1 MDNYLITVYDNISDV
16 PGVKVGH
23 VTVTGNGSNTGVT
36 AIIPPGGNLYDDK
49 LIGACHVINGYGK
62 SAGLIQVEEMGT
74 IETPI
79 LMTNTLAVGN
89 AMTGLIEYMLKVS
102 SDIGTTAGT
111 VNPIVLE
118 CNDGYSN
125 DIRKISVSKEHVEQ
139 AIEASGEDFSQ
150 GSVGAGRG
158 MRTFGLKGGIGSA
171 SESVIIE
178 GNRYTIGIIVN
189 SNFGSLS
196 DLRVYSEPLGE
207 MIFNKEKHLSDME
220 DKGSLVA
227 VLATDLPIS
236 SRQLKRVLKRIQNG
250 IARTGSYT
258 GSGSGDIC
266 IGFTTANRI
275 NRKRKINNH
284 SFLSDDV
291 LNAAF
296 KATVLATE
304 RAILKSMVAAETIQ
318 GINGTVKSLEDK
330 LKELGLTSK
339 ALESVRQSLKD

>member
-1 MDNYLITVYDNISDV
+1 MDNYLNTIYDNICDV
-16 PGVKVGH
+16 QGVKVGH
-23 VTVTGNGSNTGVT
+23 VTVTEKGSNTGVT
-36 AIIPPGGNLYDDK
+36 AIIPPGGNLFDDK
-49 LIGACHVINGYGK
+49 LLGACHVINGYGK

-74 IETPI
+74 VETPI

-89 AMTGLIEYMLKVS
+89 AMTGLIEYMLKIS
-102 SDIGTTAGT
+102 PDIGTNAGT

-118 CNDGYSN
+118 CNDGYIN
-125 DIRKISVSKEHVEQ
+125 DIREIAITSEHVEK
-139 AIEASGEDFSQ
+139 AIEAAKEDFSQ
-150 GSVGAGRG
+150 GSVGAGKG
-158 MRTFGLKGGIGSA
+158 MRAYGLKGGIGSA

-178 GNRYTIGIIVN
+178 GNRYTIGIILN

-196 DLRVYSEPLGE
+196 DLLIYGESVGE
-207 MIFNKEKHLSDME
+207 MITESEKNTDVTE

-236 SRQLKRVLKRIQNG
+236 SRQLKRVLKRVQNG

-266 IGFTTANRI
+266 VGFTTANRI

-304 RAILKSMVAAETIQ
+304 RAVLKSMVAAETTE

-330 LKELGLTSK
+330 LKELGLKSK
-339 ALESVRQSLKD
+339 ALESLKK